1 MVCSRCKMVV
11 KSELEKLGLNII
23 TVDLGVVEI
32 LEEDFQNQK
41 EKLEDRFRLLGF
53 EILDNKTTKTV
64 ERIKNLITE
73 LVHNEKT
80 ILKVNLSHFISA
92 DLLQDYNTISNL
104 FSEVEGITIEH
115 YFIAQKIE
123 KVKEYLMYNEF
134 SLSEIAEKM
143 QYSDVAHLSNQFKKV
158 TGFTPT
164 VFKNSKTN
172 NRIQIEDL

>member
-11 KSELEKLGLNII
+11 KSELEKLGLHII
-23 TVDLGVVEI
+23 TVDLGKVEI
-32 LEEDFQNQK
+32 VEDNIQNQK

-53 EILDNKTTKTV
+53 ALLYNKTTKTI

-80 ILKVNLSHFISA
+80 ILKVNLSHYLSE

-115 YFIAQKIE
+115 YFISQKIE
-123 KVKEYLMYNEF
+123 KVKEYLMYDEF

-143 QYSDVAHLSNQFKKV
+143 QYSDVSHLSNQFKKV

-164 VFKNSKTN
+164 VFKNSRAN
-172 NRIQIEDL
+172 NRFQIEDL